1 MAPSLLAL
9 TLIHLFICN
18 QVFLSLAVQ
27 QSSVFNPTASSTP
40 SPSSSS
46 SHPPPPPLLVPV
58 QSLDRHNVTSNNT
71 LNVSSSP
78 PVSLKT
84 TTAPVPQV
92 LIINITSVLLVWDY
106 PPTDPPTQFLVQCLS
121 QDFNETNHNVS
132 GLLNSTSFVY
142 TRMRV
147 ASFYAFR
154 IILYQGGVPSSS
166 PGQQTVIF
174 ENGGTAPTGPPI
186 NLDVIKFTTTSVE
199 IVWDPPVPNVDRV
212 YTYQLYRGSS
222 PNDLSMVDAV
232 TNKVRYSFTGLSPN
246 VLYYFAVQADI
257 GGIKSILSNV
267 INQTTKPVDLPPLVI
282 NVTPSITTANIS
294 WSRSSSSQF
303 DSLKYYV
310 AYYAVE
316 ALLSSTRLPN
326 DTKGF
331 QSKNFSKDSTSGTVS
346 GLEEG
351 VVYVFLVS
359 YYADN
364 TMSRISSP
372 VIVQTLSSINC
383 QSCEGLS
390 KSQLEIKWTFN
401 SNGFPVNFSLSSNS
415 CPNSIIMTPNS
426 SVSLIIHDITPWTQ
440 CNYSVMSETSY
451 NYYSEPSVCPTQEC
465 ATLQD
470 KPSGFPL
477 QFRGNPL
484 SSRSVLFHWDPVP
497 EEQRNGP
504 ITSYVISSLD
514 VKGGTQRLVDVQSSP
529 YNLSRLSPYTEYKFF
544 ITASNSIGFGPSSPG
559 IIIKTL
565 PDVPTGPPLNI
576 TLVSATNTSLSLS
589 WSPPLEQLRNGPI
602 ASYSISYYSNTTH
615 NTVNVVSKGTSVT
628 LFNLLP
634 SSGYIIRVQASTD
647 IGDGPWSSPFA
658 FRTLSYTLPLP
669 QILYFSVSKASYN
682 PFSSCYA
689 YKVSWALNNTSSG
702 RILSQTLSFSSG
714 SGADGSIDLDGS
726 SNSHVL
732 GSDVLSD
739 SRSNYTLVLD
749 VEYELQNKTAYNV
762 TQSSFLITPSCNSSV
777 ITVVFV
783 AGVVLFLILLLLP
796 LSLCICC
803 IYRIRRSRRL
813 SNGPYAISLS
823 NVLESQQPSVPNE
836 YITSIRR
843 ADGQSDDG
851 HGDNSSSLISLSYH
865 DDLSNT
871 PSDQNESTS
880 QEEEEDAPLLSPAR
894 VEEREPEQRRILP
907 QSMVFRH
914 DDYVVPM
921 GADDLSV
928 VSDYTMSRRHVPDGS
943 SFSSLSDDE
952 ESVTSAPEG
961 F

>member
-1 MAPSLLAL
+1 MDEPM
-9 TLIHLFICN
+9 
-18 QVFLSLAVQ
+18 
-27 QSSVFNPTASSTP
+27 
-40 SPSSSS
+40 
-46 SHPPPPPLLVPV
+46 
-58 QSLDRHNVTSNNT
+58 
-71 LNVSSSP
+71 
-78 PVSLKT
+78 
-84 TTAPVPQV
+84 
-92 LIINITSVLLVWDY
+92 
-106 PPTDPPTQFLVQCLS
+106 
-121 QDFNETNHNVS
+121 S
-132 GLLNSTSFVY
+132 GGMN
-142 TRMRV
+142 
-147 ASFYAFR
+147 
-154 IILYQGGVPSSS
+154 
-166 PGQQTVIF
+166 GQ
-174 ENGGTAPTGPPI
+174 
-186 NLDVIKFTTTSVE
+186 

-372 VIVQTLSSINC
+372 VIVQTLSNTPYNPLPLNPRK
-383 QSCEGLS
+383 QPVPRYSCEGLS

-470 KPSGFPL
+470 SKRYALVVFAVINLHFHLMEEGSVKPSGFPL

-565 PDVPTGPPLNI
+565 PDANAHPQSLREQVGDKQVYQDVWEEERERGTVYMPTGPPLNI

-658 FRTLSYTLPLP
+658 FRTLSCEC
-669 QILYFSVSKASYN
+669 VSASYN

-762 TQSSFLITPSCNSSV
+762 TQSSFLITPSCNS
-777 ITVVFV
+777 ILTVSQFDKC
-783 AGVVLFLILLLLP
+783 AIM
-796 LSLCICC
+796 
-803 IYRIRRSRRL
+803 SRRL